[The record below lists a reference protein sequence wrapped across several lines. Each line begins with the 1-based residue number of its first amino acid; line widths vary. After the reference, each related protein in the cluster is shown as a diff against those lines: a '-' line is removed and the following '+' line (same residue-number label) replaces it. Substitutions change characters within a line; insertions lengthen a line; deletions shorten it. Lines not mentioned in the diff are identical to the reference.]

1 MPFKAGKS
9 KKIVSENIEEGMK
22 SFKKKGTF
30 GTSKPPTAVKAREQ
44 IIAAALKK
52 SGRSNKY

>member
-1 MPFKAGKS
+1 MPFQKGKS

-30 GTSKPPTAVKAREQ
+30 GTSKPATTEKARSQ

-52 SGRSNKY
+52 SGKSNKY